1 MMGSIGQ
8 TGGDMMRR
16 GMDTDKPMGPG
27 KKMDA
32 VGQQAKAAVSAA
44 REAGIEL
51 PKNAQGMA
59 ASGLARGA
67 DPETLFASLVTPE
80 EPTIPD
86 DPTVPDTPVVPDD
99 PTMPVDPVVPDDP
112 ALPDDMMAAQKA
124 LNVPVQDAPVQMTS
138 AEVAAAMLL
147 AATEDP

>member
-16 GMDTDKPMGPG
+16 GMDVDRPMGPG

-32 VGQQAKAAVSAA
+32 VGQQAKAAVNAA
-44 REAGIEL
+44 REAGIDL

-80 EPTIPD
+80 
-86 DPTVPDTPVVPDD
+86 DPTVPDDPVVPDD
-99 PTMPVDPVVPDDP
+99 PTVRDTPAVPDDP
-112 ALPDDMMAAQKA
+112 TMPDDMLAAQKA

-147 AATEDP
+147 AATDDP

>member
-16 GMDTDKPMGPG
+16 GMDVDRPMGPG

-32 VGQQAKAAVSAA
+32 VGQQAKAAVNAA

-80 EPTIPD
+80 DPTVPDDPVVPDDPIVPD
-86 DPTVPDTPVVPDD
+86 DPTVPDTPAVPDD
-99 PTMPVDPVVPDDP
+99 PTMPH
-112 ALPDDMMAAQKA
+112 DMLAAQKA

-138 AEVAAAMLL
+138 VEVAAAMLL
-147 AATEDP
+147 AATDDP